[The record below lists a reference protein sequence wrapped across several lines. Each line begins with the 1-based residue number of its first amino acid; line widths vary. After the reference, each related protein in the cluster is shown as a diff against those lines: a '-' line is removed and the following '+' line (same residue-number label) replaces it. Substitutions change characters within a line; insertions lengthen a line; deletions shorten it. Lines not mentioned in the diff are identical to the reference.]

1 MPQKYISEMNES
13 MKRRVASGMRENVYW
28 VRASV
33 IPVGVHGDLA
43 SERGNS
49 HERKREEWLG
59 LERSPLAAT
68 RFVSLDAEVQET
80 QSGAQASA
88 FAYRDERDRDR
99 WAAPCRVTTA
109 SDFIRDDAKCTTWQ
123 R

>member
-59 LERSPLAAT
+59 KESARCNSV
-68 RFVSLDAEVQET
+68 RFFRRRGSRNPIWGPGFRFCL
-80 QSGAQASA
+80 S
-88 FAYRDERDRDR
+88 R
-99 WAAPCRVTTA
+99 
-109 SDFIRDDAKCTTWQ
+109 
-123 R
+123 